1 MAPRLRTYPGAQGK
15 VNACGGGRKTKHE
28 WYRGRQTSNEA
39 GKPHREVGKPLACSH
54 GEMSRLDTEKPERAD
69 KSAVGTINRPLRPVD
84 GPGGWPDWFVKSQ
97 KSSPNLLRHS

>member
-54 GEMSRLDTEKPERAD
+54 GEMSQKFL
-69 KSAVGTINRPLRPVD
+69 VLYHLGTIFLYPSRIALSAPLDIR
-84 GPGGWPDWFVKSQ
+84 
-97 KSSPNLLRHS
+97 SPPIMTKKLGML